1 MITMKMNAWKAA
13 LALSAT
19 GVLAAAPLVWASTQ
33 SSQKATYTYYPSI
46 VEVNGQ
52 PLSTPSHIAA
62 QDPFGGSNGQVTAF
76 LPIWYIYQA
85 LGQIG
90 VKASWDGTKGVLNL
104 TTPSGM
110 TVNDPSA
117 VKAVPITSGTMVI
130 EINGKPVTYAPR
142 IAYLDEGSRGVVT
155 TFVPVYYLQ
164 QALSYMGVQTSWNG
178 TEWNMT
184 VSNSTN
190 GSGQSSSGGAAS
202 GPVYE
207 TQQAMANA
215 MWQLFNSLPMFNP
228 NHPLVGHVVAHPTMA
243 QVGATMPNPNGQV
256 TADQVATWLAKWAAF
271 AVPTSSGSD
280 VGNVEKFLS
289 FQSSDDPFTW
299 ASQNDLF
306 QGAGITDS
314 NTALTTAQA
323 QTVLG
328 NLQWWLYGYK
338 EQNGVYT
345 LHAPLSVIAI
355 DNATGYTNETF
366 QQDLAQATYFFDRI
380 QVWGDG
386 KTVHV
391 DLPNASGTNVIYAV
405 VVPNPAKETYWGY
418 GYVNGWNVPLQGG
431 VTLTFQN
438 DGAGFNV
445 SVSGADRAKH
455 TFVTGYSVSY
465 GAGLPS
471 VSSDYI
477 S

>member
-1 MITMKMNAWKAA
+1 MKMNAWKAA

-76 LPIWYIYQA
+76 LPIWHIYQA

-256 TADQVATWLAKWAAF
+256 TAGQVATWLADWAAY
-271 AVPTSSGSD
+271 AVPYTGSGAAAGS
-280 VGNVEKFLS
+280 VQTFLS
-289 FQSSDDPFTW
+289 HQSSNDPFTW

-306 QGAGITDS
+306 QGTGITDS
-314 NTALTTAQA
+314 NTELTTTQA
-323 QTVLG
+323 QTVLS
-328 NLQWWLYGYK
+328 NLQWWLNGYK
-338 EQNGVYT
+338 EQNGVYI
-345 LHAPLSVIAI
+345 LHAPVYTFDWIPM
-355 DNATGYTNETF
+355 GYSEQAY
-366 QQDLAQATYFFDRI
+366 QQAKAAATYFYDRVK
-380 QVWGDG
+380 VWGDG
-386 KTVHV
+386 KTIHV
-391 DLPNASGTNVIYAV
+391 ELPNATGANVVYAV
-405 VVPNPAKETYWGY
+405 VVPKPNGMTWGY
-418 GYVNGWNVPLQGG
+418 GYFNGWNVPLQGG
-431 VTLTFQN
+431 TTLTFQN
-438 DGAGFNV
+438 SGSGFDL
-445 SVSGADRAKH
+445 SVYGADIPKH
-455 TFVTGYSVSY
+455 VRIGGYSVGYS
-465 GAGLPS
+465 GGLPNI
-471 VSSDYI
+471 SSDYI